1 MDETPYE
8 QERKRVREE
17 IWSLI
22 SLENATVID
31 FGVGEN
37 ATSTQKLIEKG
48 AHVIVVD
55 RDFEALQKHRNVN
68 ALFVQCNFE
77 DMPFRPGSADVAV
90 FCYTLHEVNPSL
102 HESIITQAASI
113 AATVIIVEPL
123 PGTSGPRQD
132 LEDLWREAMHA
143 VGKFED
149 YKPRAYWETLIE
161 TGGFTK
167 IVSEVFERNETI
179 PPDVVKDIVH
189 MSLEWWEKD
198 GVPEEFCHKIKDF
211 LKYTDEEGLRELD
224 IAVIIGK
231 VKTLEVEK

>member
-1 MDETPYE
+1 
-8 QERKRVREE
+8 
-17 IWSLI
+17 
-22 SLENATVID
+22 
-31 FGVGEN
+31 
-37 ATSTQKLIEKG
+37 
-48 AHVIVVD
+48 
-55 RDFEALQKHRNVN
+55 
-68 ALFVQCNFE
+68 
-77 DMPFRPGSADVAV
+77 MPFRPGSADVAV

-123 PGTSGPRQD
+123 PGTSGPRRD